1 MEGYKTTESFAGLC
15 AERGIDA
22 PILREAHAILFQ
34 GKKPAAALQA
44 LMTRGLKRETSARG
58 AGARR
63 APAGWMPPLR
73 GPISW

>member
-1 MEGYKTTESFAGLC
+1 MDQRRTVVEGYKTTESFAGLC

-44 LMTRGLKRETSARG
+44 LMTRGLKREAST
-58 AGARR
+58 
-63 APAGWMPPLR
+63 
-73 GPISW
+73 

>member
-34 GKKPAAALQA
+34 GKKPLAA
-44 LMTRGLKRETSARG
+44 LMTRGLKREAST
-58 AGARR
+58 
-63 APAGWMPPLR
+63 
-73 GPISW
+73 